1 MRDPFLLPTTE
12 EFGFSAGFTDSCPV
26 LSAWGG
32 RV

>member
-12 EFGFSAGFTDSCPV
+12 EFGFSAGFTDLLPGPR
-26 LSAWGG
+26 AWGG